1 MEGVLHIEGETLL
14 LDGVNKVVSTTQ
26 TQSVVEVGQK
36 LIVITGENIEVVSL
50 NLQEGK
56 LCLTG
61 KFSNIKI
68 GQGGEKKPFYK
79 RIFK

>member
-50 NLQEGK
+50 N
-56 LCLTG
+56 
-61 KFSNIKI
+61 FI
-68 GQGGEKKPFYK
+68 EKSSKENC
-79 RIFK
+79 R